1 MKMML
6 YKHALELYSVYN
18 SEEMNDDWMD
28 LNHQQNFNRRIQ
40 CVQIIDKSR
49 LRVGRNVLMNR
60 SVTELARFNK
70 KLLQNQMQSHF
81 PLMNNLNVIVLE
93 RLRFKTMIWK

>member
-28 LNHQQNFNRRIQ
+28 LNHQQNFNGRIQ
-40 CVQIIDKSR
+40 CVQIVDKSR
-49 LRVGRNVLMNR
+49 LRVGR
-60 SVTELARFNK
+60 
-70 KLLQNQMQSHF
+70 
-81 PLMNNLNVIVLE
+81 IV
-93 RLRFKTMIWK
+93 